1 MTQSPTDQ
9 YQPDAVPARHRE
21 TARPAVVPA
30 GKGKQNRLKQ
40 LRAFCHAARVGSV
53 SGAAELVSL
62 SQPTVSLQ
70 IQSLERELDTVL
82 FERRGPKIQL
92 TPEGAL
98 LFEMAQPLVQG
109 IDGLHEAFA
118 AQCGRLDRGRL
129 DIAAGESTI
138 LYILPEPVQRFAEQY
153 PGIELQLHNVTGRDG
168 LAMVRADEV
177 DLAVGSMLEV
187 PDDIRYIP
195 IVTYRPMLITPLG
208 HPLTAKDEVSLRDIA
223 EHGLILPP
231 RHLSTWRL
239 VDLVFRQQG
248 LSYQVRLEAGG
259 WEVIKKYVALGL
271 GISIVTDVCLTG
283 DEPLAR
289 RPLDEYFPA
298 RSYGL
303 VLRRGKFMSASSKR
317 FQALMTELFLAGA
330 RQLSQPPP
338 AGENSF
344 EDGLLG

>member
-1 MTQSPTDQ
+1 MTGAS
-9 YQPDAVPARHRE
+9 
-21 TARPAVVPA
+21 A
-30 GKGKQNRLKQ
+30 GRGTHNRLKQ

-53 SGAAELVSL
+53 SAAAELVGL

-98 LFEMAQPLVQG
+98 LFELAQPLVQG
-109 IDGLHEAFA
+109 IDALQETFA

-138 LYILPEPVQRFAEQY
+138 LYILPEPVRGFAEQY

-208 HPLTAKDEVSLRDIA
+208 HPLAEQAEVSLQDIA

-231 RHLSTWRL
+231 RHLSTWRQ

-259 WEVIKKYVALGL
+259 WEVIKKYVTLGL
-271 GISIVTDVCLTG
+271 GISIVTEVCLTG
-283 DEPLAR
+283 EEPLAS
-289 RPLDEYFPA
+289 RPLDQYFPA

-303 VLRRGKFMSASSKR
+303 VLRRGKFMSATSKR
-317 FQALMTELFLAGA
+317 FQALMTELFLARA
-330 RQLSQPPP
+330 KRLSKPVP
-338 AGENSF
+338 AAGDDSF

>member
-1 MTQSPTDQ
+1 MIDSPADQ
-9 YQPDAVPARHRE
+9 EPPSAPRSRRRE
-21 TARPAVVPA
+21 TSRAASAATGR
-30 GKGKQNRLKQ
+30 GGHNRLKQ

-70 IQSLERELDTVL
+70 IQSLERELDTIL

-98 LFEMAQPLVQG
+98 LFELAQPLVQG
-109 IDGLHEAFA
+109 VDGLQETFA

-138 LYILPEPVQRFAEQY
+138 LYILPEPIQRFADQY

-195 IVTYRPMLITPLG
+195 IVTYRPVLIAPLG
-208 HPLTAKDEVSLRDIA
+208 HPLAEKPEVSLRDIA

-271 GISIVTDVCLTG
+271 GISIVTEVCLTG
-283 DEPLAR
+283 EEPLAR
-289 RPLDEYFPA
+289 RPLETYFPA

-317 FQALMTELFLAGA
+317 FQALMTELFLTGNE
-330 RQLSQPPP
+330 RPGQPPA
-338 AGENSF
+338 AGDDSF

>member
-1 MTQSPTDQ
+1 MAAAAQ
-9 YQPDAVPARHRE
+9 
-21 TARPAVVPA
+21 
-30 GKGKQNRLKQ
+30 GKNKQNRLKQ
-40 LRAFCHAARVGSV
+40 LRAFCHAARAGSV
-53 SGAAELVSL
+53 SAAAEAVSL

-70 IQSLERELDTVL
+70 IQALERELDTVL
-82 FERRGPKIQL
+82 FERRGPRIQL
-92 TPEGAL
+92 TPEGTL
-98 LFEMAQPLVQG
+98 LFELAQPLVQG
-109 IDGLHEAFA
+109 IDGLQETFA

-138 LYILPEPVQRFAEQY
+138 LYILPEPVRQFAGQY

-195 IVTYRPMLITPLG
+195 IVTYRPTLITPLG
-208 HPLTAKDEVSLRDIA
+208 HPLADKPEVSLQDIA

-248 LSYQVRLEAGG
+248 LSYNVRLEAGG

-283 DEPLAR
+283 EELLAR
-289 RPLDEYFPA
+289 RPLEVYFPA

-317 FQALMTELFLAGA
+317 FQALMTELFLTGA
-330 RQLSQPPP
+330 EHNSQPAP
-338 AGENSF
+338 AGDDSF

>member
-1 MTQSPTDQ
+1 MAAAAQ
-9 YQPDAVPARHRE
+9 
-21 TARPAVVPA
+21 
-30 GKGKQNRLKQ
+30 GKNKQNRLKQ

-53 SGAAELVSL
+53 SAAAEAVSL

-70 IQSLERELDTVL
+70 IQALERELDTVL

-98 LFEMAQPLVQG
+98 LFELAQPLVQG
-109 IDGLHEAFA
+109 IDGLQETFA

-138 LYILPEPVQRFAEQY
+138 LYILPEPIRRFALQY

-195 IVTYRPMLITPLG
+195 IVSYRPTLITPLG
-208 HPLTAKDEVSLRDIA
+208 HPLADKSEVSLQDIA

-239 VDLVFRQQG
+239 VDLVFRQHG
-248 LSYQVRLEAGG
+248 LGYNVRLEAGG

-283 DEPLAR
+283 EEPLAR
-289 RPLDEYFPA
+289 RPLEAYFPT

-303 VLRRGKFMSASSKR
+303 VLRRGKFMSATSKR
-317 FQALMTELFLAGA
+317 FQTLMTELFLTPAEHD
-330 RQLSQPPP
+330 RQPAP
-338 AGENSF
+338 AGEDSF